1 MYFLLCLV
9 FTIVYA
15 EDSPPLKK
23 VAGSALRYIREERL
37 GEKSETVGSVAPPS
51 SPLDLR
57 STSLVMPL
65 APRRTFMSKPPLP
78 PIPSATEKQTPFE
91 APFVQSSTID
101 TIPPSAPEVKP
112 SIPFRLM
119 IPRIHLNTFELE
131 DEKESV

>member
-23 VAGSALRYIREERL
+23 VAGSALRYIREEH
-37 GEKSETVGSVAPPS
+37 
-51 SPLDLR
+51 LR
-57 STSLVMPL
+57 EESATLKSTSSVMPL
-65 APRRTFMSKPPLP
+65 VVRRSFNNKPPLA
-78 PIPSATEKQTPFE
+78 PIPSSTEKQTPFE

-112 SIPFRLM
+112 SIPFRPM